1 MEFRAIILDLDDTI
15 FQTKSMDAKIFNDFF
30 EHLTLN
36 LALQFNQV
44 TIDAI
49 IKDLWSSAWDLVI
62 SKYNIPKETILSSID
77 VLDNL
82 DLKLTIS
89 TYPDYQFIKELS
101 VTKFLVTTSLT
112 SLQKAKIRALNIEND
127 FEKIV
132 INDTFIQAK
141 TKLDIFRE
149 LITEYNLIP
158 EKTIV
163 IGDNSASE
171 IAAGN
176 KLNMITIQILRSG
189 VTRGNN
195 AKHYIKS
202 FEELSSLINI

>member
-1 MEFRAIILDLDDTI
+1 MKCRAIILDLDDTI
-15 FQTKSMDAKIFNDFF
+15 FQTKSMDANVFNDFF
-30 EHLTLN
+30 EHLSLN
-36 LALQFNQV
+36 LSSQFNQV

-49 IKDLWSSAWDLVI
+49 INDLWSSAWDFVI
-62 SKYNIPKETILSSID
+62 SKYNIPKEIIISSID

-101 VTKFLVTTSLT
+101 ITKFLVTTSLT

-141 TKLDIFRE
+141 TKLDIFKE
-149 LITEYNLIP
+149 LMDEYNLIP

-176 KLNMITIQILRSG
+176 KLNMITIQILRNG

-195 AKHYIKS
+195 AKHFIHS

>member
-1 MEFRAIILDLDDTI
+1 MECRAIILDLDDTI

-36 LALQFNQV
+36 LASQFSQV

-49 IKDLWSSAWDLVI
+49 IKDLWSAAWDLVI
-62 SKYNIPKETILSSID
+62 SKYNIPKETIISSID

-149 LITEYNLIP
+149 LIAEYNLIP

>member
-1 MEFRAIILDLDDTI
+1 MKCRAIILDLDDTI

-62 SKYNIPKETILSSID
+62 SKYNIPKETIISSID

-101 VTKFLVTTSLT
+101 VTKFLVTRSLT

-149 LITEYNLIP
+149 LIAEYNLIP

-195 AKHYIKS
+195 AKHYITS

>member
-1 MEFRAIILDLDDTI
+1 MECRAIILDLDDTI